1 MSCLKGI
8 KSIGGYVSTPVD
20 KVEYTGIEWKD
31 KGTVITTVVVNQK
44 DRTIQVELNNLTL
57 SLLKTQPLSTV
68 NDDYILL
75 CTVDNGSRSYEW
87 ISYSELLDR
96 ITADEESIKELREKL
111 IEEINRAKSIEEEI
125 NNNLTKEISNRIDAD
140 NNLTNSLNEEI
151 DRATSAEN
159 ILTTNL
165 NKEIGRAEKAEEDL
179 NSRINNLDY
188 SSDNLTP
195 AEIISQ
201 ITQTD
206 GLISVTKQSI
216 QIGMDQVTNL
226 TNEFSNVRNE
236 FEEADNQLNASLSQK
251 ITDEQSRAESKEAEL
266 SNSITQ
272 EIARA
277 KEVENELNSSINT
290 EKERATAAESS
301 LDTKISNEITNR
313 ESGDNFLKS
322 QINEINA
329 KIPEQAS
336 STNQLADK
344 DFVNSSISTST
355 ATFRGTYNS
364 IDDLPTEGIDNND
377 YAFVRTEIQTGLDKY
392 DKYTYN
398 GIEWVFEYSLNNSS
412 FTEAQWKA
420 INSNITEDLTL
431 QITTNKNN
439 INDLNTS
446 LNGEIN
452 RAKEA
457 ESNLSISINNERER
471 AENAE
476 NTLTSS
482 LNAHIAN
489 KENPHEVTKAQIGLE
504 NVDNTSD
511 KDKPISTATQTS
523 LDNLKLYVDNLIKSM
538 GELKGTLEEGTLIIG
553 PGEQK

>member
-1 MSCLKGI
+1 M
-8 KSIGGYVSTPVD
+8 
-20 KVEYTGIEWKD
+20 
-31 KGTVITTVVVNQK
+31 N
-44 DRTIQVELNNLTL
+44 
-57 SLLKTQPLSTV
+57 
-68 NDDYILL
+68 
-75 CTVDNGSRSYEW
+75 
-87 ISYSELLDR
+87 
-96 ITADEESIKELREKL
+96 
-111 IEEINRAKSIEEEI
+111 
-125 NNNLTKEISNRIDAD
+125 
-140 NNLTNSLNEEI
+140 
-151 DRATSAEN
+151 
-159 ILTTNL
+159 
-165 NKEIGRAEKAEEDL
+165 
-179 NSRINNLDY
+179 
-188 SSDNLTP
+188 
-195 AEIISQ
+195 
-201 ITQTD
+201 
-206 GLISVTKQSI
+206 
-216 QIGMDQVTNL
+216 QVTNL

-236 FEEADNQLNASLSQK
+236 FGEADNQLNASLSQK
-251 ITDEQSRAESKEAEL
+251 IADEQSRAESKEAEL

-290 EKERATAAESS
+290 EKERAIAAESS

-377 YAFVRTEIQTGLDKY
+377 YAFVKTEIQTGLDKY

-398 GIEWVFEYSLNNSS
+398 GAEWAFEYSLNNSS

-420 INSNITEDLTL
+420 INSNITEALTL

>member
-31 KGTVITTVVVNQK
+31 KGTIITTVVVNQK

-111 IEEINRAKSIEEEI
+111 IEEINRAKEAEKEI
-125 NNNLTKEISNRIDAD
+125 NDNLTKEIS
-140 NNLTNSLNEEI
+140 
-151 DRATSAEN
+151 RAT
-159 ILTTNL
+159 
-165 NKEIGRAEKAEEDL
+165 KAEEDL
-179 NSRINNLDY
+179 KKQIDDETSNRITADNNLNISLNNEVERAKEAEKYLNDRIDNLDY
-188 SSDNLTP
+188 SSDTLTP
-195 AEIISQ
+195 AETISQ

-206 GLISVTKQSI
+206 GKILVTKQSI

-226 TNEFSNVRNE
+226 TDEFSKVRNE
-236 FEEADNQLNASLSQK
+236 FGEADNQLNTSLSQK

-364 IDDLPTEGIDNND
+364 VDDLPTEGIDNND

-398 GIEWVFEYSLNNSS
+398 GTEWVFEYSLNNSS

-420 INSNITEDLTL
+420 INSNITEALTL